1 MAEGLLP
8 NCPICNRKIRR
19 RWKGLASLLFAK
31 DKGIFTGL
39 GAFLRTNLKY
49 IIALPADTQRIVLST
64 HTGVQKKYS
73 GNCFKDLFC
82 KLHSNSSPRENLLNY
97 SNDMKLQ
104 ISPISLKAT
113 KVQWKLTQQKI
124 MAQTILCHKHPSPHI
139 CGCFTKIWWTRT
151 HTAGVNLERQE
162 KTFQAASHT
171 AIAAGA
177 TKNGTAQIEE
187 GKYSVQQSSGQEKNS
202 LTT

>member
-8 NCPICNRKIRR
+8 TCPICNRKIRR

-64 HTGVQKKYS
+64 HTGVEKKYS

-104 ISPISLKAT
+104 ISPISWRPPKCSGSWHSKRLWLRQPFATNTLHPIFVDVLLKYGELGLIQQVWIWRGRR
-113 KVQWKLTQQKI
+113 KPFKWHFTQQ
-124 MAQTILCHKHPSPHI
+124 
-139 CGCFTKIWWTRT
+139 
-151 HTAGVNLERQE
+151 
-162 KTFQAASHT
+162 
-171 AIAAGA
+171 
-177 TKNGTAQIEE
+177 
-187 GKYSVQQSSGQEKNS
+187 
-202 LTT
+202 

>member
-8 NCPICNRKIRR
+8 TCPICNRKIRR

-64 HTGVQKKYS
+64 HTGVEKNYS
-73 GNCFKDLFC
+73 RNCFKDLFC

-104 ISPISLKAT
+104 ISPISWRPPKCSGSWHSRRLWLRQSFAT
-113 KVQWKLTQQKI
+113 NTL
-124 MAQTILCHKHPSPHI
+124 PPHI

-171 AIAAGA
+171 AIAARA

-187 GKYSVQQSSGQEKNS
+187 GKYSVQHSSGQEKNS